1 MRLGVVRRRL
11 VNGQAAYSTGEVW
24 KRGCHG
30 VKNYGVKVVIV
41 RMKVRGGLC
50 SAVRV
55 AALHGYYPPL
65 KHYTLASWRGGTQTH
80 KLNAEL

>member
-1 MRLGVVRRRL
+1 MVRRRL

-55 AALHGYYPPL
+55 AALDTILHSSTIPWLP
-65 KHYTLASWRGGTQTH
+65 GGEAH
-80 KLNAEL
+80 KRTS